1 MKKEVLE
8 WFFLR
13 ITGVILLA
21 GLSLHFYTMHYNGP
35 AQTGP
40 NWKTFNFIFL
50 LSAIYHC
57 FNGLFGIMLEY
68 VHAKKLQKICEGGL
82 IITALA
88 LVGSGVYMLL
98 I

>member
-1 MKKEVLE
+1 MRKEVFE

-21 GLSLHFYTMHYNGP
+21 GLSLHFYTMHYGGP

-50 LSAIYHC
+50 LSAIYHG
-57 FNGLFGIMLEY
+57 FNGLLGIMLEY
-68 VHAKKLQKICEGGL
+68 VHSRKLQKIFEGVL
-82 IITALA
+82 VITALI
-88 LVGSGVYMLL
+88 LVGFGFYILAA
-98 I
+98 

>member
-1 MKKEVLE
+1 MRKEVFE

-40 NWKTFNFIFL
+40 YWKTFNLIFL
-50 LSAIYHC
+50 VSAIYHG

-68 VHAKKLQKICEGGL
+68 VHSRKLQKIFEGVL
-82 IITALA
+82 IVTALT
-88 LVGSGVYMLL
+88 LVGAGVYILL

>member
-1 MKKEVLE
+1 MRKEVFE

-21 GLSLHFYTMHYNGP
+21 GLMLHFYTMHYNGP

-40 NWKTFNFIFL
+40 YWRAFNFIFL
-50 LSAIYHC
+50 LSAIYHG

-68 VHAKKLQKICEGGL
+68 VRSRKLQKIFEGVL
-82 IITALA
+82 IITALI
-88 LVGSGVYMLL
+88 LVGFGFYILTA
-98 I
+98 